1 MTAAIVLTLILNGQQ
16 PFIAKPIMAGT
27 DAQGTQRI
35 AVPVRNVFEAAGFVV
50 EYRDGAVDVTGYA
63 DRLPEGRRLVRRGR
77 LFLDRPAV
85 RCEEYTA
92 DLPFP
97 VETIDGTLYAPA
109 IVLRII
115 AGGDLS
121 ADLDAGTLRW
131 DLHAPDDPPTMS
143 IGGLLADLPRWLHR
157 RVRIEGAFV
166 GSEGD
171 PAHAT
176 TSIGAPAPGAW
187 AVADGSGAIYC
198 TDVIVVSRT
207 FVQDPG
213 LEFARRVAVEGV
225 VRPGWGG
232 LPYLSQAEAIPL

>member
-16 PFIAKPIMAGT
+16 PFIAQPILASTDHRGT
-27 DAQGTQRI
+27 RI
-35 AVPVRNVFEAAGFVV
+35 EVPVREVFEAAGFTVG
-50 EYRDGAVDVTGYA
+50 YRESGDRTVDISRPAGLRA
-63 DRLPEGRRLVRRGR
+63 GDRSRHGTLY
-77 LFLDRPAV
+77 LDRPAV
-85 RCEEYTA
+85 RCLEYVA

-97 VETIDGTLYAPA
+97 IERIDGTLYAPA

-131 DLHAPDDPPTMS
+131 DLHPPDDAPAMS
-143 IGGLLADLPRWLHR
+143 IGDLLADLPRWLHR

-166 GSEGD
+166 GPQGD
-171 PAHAT
+171 PAHT
-176 TSIGAPAPGAW
+176 TTGLGAPAPGAW
-187 AVADGSGAIYC
+187 AIADGTGAIYC
-198 TDVIVVSRT
+198 TDVMVMSTI

-213 LEFARRVAVEGV
+213 LEFAQRVAVEGV

-232 LPYLSQAEAIPL
+232 VPYLSQAEAIPL